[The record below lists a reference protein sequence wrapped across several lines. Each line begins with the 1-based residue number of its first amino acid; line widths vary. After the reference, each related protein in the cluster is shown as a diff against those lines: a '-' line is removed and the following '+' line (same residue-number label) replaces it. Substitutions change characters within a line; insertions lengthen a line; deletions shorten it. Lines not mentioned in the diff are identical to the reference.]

1 MAPPPSLVRATA
13 AFLPT
18 APLGALVSRVSP
30 PPHGARTAA
39 GRRRLA
45 AAAAAAVRRGT
56 PGGVWSTP
64 PAPAS
69 PAPPVAVAAAS
80 AAAGEAA
87 APAAAPALPVVWFR
101 EGDLRLSDH
110 PGVAAALGDGTGGGG
125 DGGGVGDGAPP
136 APPPATLACLFVL
149 LPRHRGDGPLLAALS
164 GLASR
169 LAAAGGRLDVVAAG
183 DDSAAAEAAA
193 AAAAVAALSG
203 GAGGGRVAVRSDPTT
218 AVRGVL
224 AAAAAAGLPL
234 APWTEGPPDAPVP
247 DSPVWETFPAYR
259 AWAARRRRAVAA
271 AGAPSLLP
279 PPPPAPAAGLDTVAI
294 PSPPSPTGD
303 DDIVA
308 ADDDP
313 FTAVAARLATSAA
326 PLLPLPDGGEAAFAA
341 AYAAACAAPS
351 GGDGDPPPPD
361 LGRSL
366 GLAWRLGTVS
376 PRRLAAAAA
385 DAAWATAPLGGG
397 GRAARALAAAADAR
411 DYHEGAAAAAV
422 AVGAALPGLGG
433 GRGGGERGAY
443 EYWRW
448 GGYLCRYAVVAA
460 PEASAGGGVVAAAAE
475 PPPAVVLVHGFG
487 AGAYHWAANMPPL
500 ATEVGADVYAIDL
513 IGFAGSEKPGDT
525 AYSQVLWEAQ
535 LSAFVQQVVLGGEAS
550 VRRRV
555 YVGGNSI
562 GGYMAAAYAADHHP
576 IACAGLVLFNSAGK
590 LADAPAV
597 PATVAAATAGPAEN
611 ASEGSVLDAAG
622 GAAPAGPL
630 AASAAV
636 VRSAERPAERGGT
649 PPPPPTGA
657 AASGGG
663 GGGLFKRLFRIRA
676 ARMAAAS
683 LLLTWLRSNI
693 DKTLVRV
700 YPFAPDRAAELSR
713 PIYTASLD
721 WGAVDV
727 LASGL
732 VLPPPRSLG
741 ALLTAYGGEV
751 LVVAGVRDPLNDAVG
766 RADAMGAIVGGGRG
780 TVVKVDAGH
789 CPHHEAPGRVN
800 EVVGGWLV
808 GVDARLSAA
817 GGGAVPAAVEVSA

>member
-45 AAAAAAVRRGT
+45 AAAAAAVRRGS

-136 APPPATLACLFVL
+136 APPPATLACL
-149 LPRHRGDGPLLAALS
+149 
-164 GLASR
+164 
-169 LAAAGGRLDVVAAG
+169 
-183 DDSAAAEAAA
+183 
-193 AAAAVAALSG
+193 G
-203 GAGGGRVAVRSDPTT
+203 GAGGGRVAIRSDPTT

-224 AAAAAAGLPL
+224 AAAAAAGLRL

-271 AGAPSLLP
+271 ADVPSLLP

-313 FTAVAARLATSAA
+313 FTAVAARLVTSAA

-460 PEASAGGGVVAAAAE
+460 PEASARGGVVAAAAE

-611 ASEGSVLDAAG
+611 ASEGS
-622 GAAPAGPL
+622 
-630 AASAAV
+630 
-636 VRSAERPAERGGT
+636 
-649 PPPPPTGA
+649 
-657 AASGGG
+657 
-663 GGGLFKRLFRIRA
+663 RLFRIRA

-808 GVDARLSAA
+808 GVDARLAAA